1 MNPVKPPITSPLN
14 TLPEKQISSSARMNT
29 TNNVTWSIAARIIEQ
44 AHEAPDRPALTVD
57 GETWSYKEL
66 LAAALYIGRELPWAS
81 STERQPVTA
90 VMAQR
95 HFSSY
100 AGILAALLRGHTYVP
115 VVLDPL
121 NQRNRDILLRSGATR
136 LICGDA
142 AVKEMSKEL
151 LAGQNGIPDL
161 KIIGCSERK
170 LDYKSATTNLTE
182 QIPAEVPAEDLAYIL
197 FTSGSTGE
205 PKGVPLTY
213 SNLTGYLD
221 AVDSMMDV
229 RPEDRF
235 SQTFALTFDLSV
247 HDLFVSWTHGAHLIV
262 PTRGQVAKPAAYI
275 REHRITCWFSVPSL
289 AYQVR
294 LQGDLT
300 KDAFPSIRSS
310 LFCGEAL
317 PTVVANEWASAAPE
331 SSIEN
336 WYGPTEATIACAR
349 YVMPPAAHLSAEE
362 DDIVPIGVAFPGMSL
377 SVHGEDMSFLPDGSP
392 GELLLSGRQVS
403 QGYLGDAEK
412 TAKSFVKLP
421 GKEGIFY
428 RSGDRVV
435 CGDDGVIRF
444 LGRIDN
450 QVKIRGYRVELGAIE
465 AVLRAA
471 AGGHNAIAMSFPPN
485 AVPGRSVVAAL
496 EASEADIPSILAKV
510 RENLPDYMI
519 PSDIVCLPS
528 FPQNAS
534 GKANRSAISTQVS
547 EILAAKADDS
557 DQTVLTA
564 AENQLMDA
572 ILKVSPTL
580 GRRSILEAETL
591 IAAGMDSLSFV
602 SLTAEIERVFDR
614 SLDEGEVVLLAEL
627 SFKEM
632 VATLTPDAKSDP
644 APTSGFLER
653 LRGSFGKWI
662 PSRRRSGT
670 EGPSSLSNSLKRRA
684 NRAVQFIER
693 FSPLLAELDKP
704 AVIAI
709 GSSGVFRAISPSSF
723 EAAAKN
729 LGKDIQCLNVGL
741 PAVNCQGL
749 SLICSFVRD
758 CCQRQGVRLPV
769 AIYELDPMHLSVL
782 PPKGDIDLGPDFF
795 DGRVSS
801 YSKGELDQE
810 FEWRPEAGGA
820 CEGNVES
827 ARKKQR
833 PDWEKKRDYEVART
847 YLGDVDFTNEALDAW
862 LEGAKSLSEI
872 ADRVVCFVHP
882 ANPSMIDSLEDQYA
896 GDQLSR
902 LLQKISD
909 ESEVEI
915 IPWEDFDLVSDDF
928 TNINHVN
935 SWNGV
940 PKLNPQLASFIYE

>member
-1 MNPVKPPITSPLN
+1 M
-14 TLPEKQISSSARMNT
+14 MDT

-44 AHEAPDRPALTVD
+44 AKRAPERPALTVD

-66 LAAALYIGRELPWAS
+66 LAATLHIGRDLPQSTS
-81 STERQPVTA
+81 SETQPVTA
-90 VMAQR
+90 IMAQR

-115 VVLDPL
+115 VNLDPL
-121 NQRNRDILLRSGATR
+121 NIRNRDILHRSGATR
-136 LICGDA
+136 LICGDS
-142 AVKEMSKEL
+142 AVKELSKTL
-151 LAGQNGIPDL
+151 LTGKDGNPDL

-170 LDYKSATTNLTE
+170 LDYESISTKLTE
-182 QIPAEVPAEDLAYIL
+182 PIPAEVPAEGVAYIL

-205 PKGVPLTY
+205 PKGVPLSY

-247 HDLFVSWTHGAHLIV
+247 HDLFVCWTHGAHLIV
-262 PTRGQVAKPAAYI
+262 PTRGQAAKPAAYI
-275 REHRITCWFSVPSL
+275 RDHRITCWFSVPSL

-300 KDAFPSIRSS
+300 KDAFPSLHSS

-317 PTVVANEWASAAPE
+317 PTVVANEWASAAPA

-349 YVMPPAAHLSAEE
+349 YVMPPAVHHSAEE

-377 SVHGEDMSFLPDGSP
+377 SVHGEDLSFLPDGSP

-403 QGYLGDAEK
+403 QGYLGDVEK

-428 RSGDRVV
+428 RSGDRVI
-435 CGDDGVIRF
+435 CGDNGIIRF

-496 EASEADIPSILAKV
+496 EASEADIPSILATA
-510 RENLPDYMI
+510 RESLPEYMI

-534 GKANRSAISTQVS
+534 GKANRSAITTQVS
-547 EILAAKADDS
+547 KILTSKEGDS
-557 DQTVLTA
+557 GPAVLTK

-591 IAAGMDSLSFV
+591 LAAGMDSLSFV

-614 SLDEGEVVLLAEL
+614 TLDEGDVVQLAEL
-627 SFKEM
+627 SFKGI
-632 VATLTPDAKSDP
+632 VAVLTPDTTPVAAP
-644 APTSGFLER
+644 ASSLLER
-653 LRGSFGKWI
+653 LRGSLEEWI
-662 PSRRRSGT
+662 PIRWRRSGT
-670 EGPSSLSNSLKRRA
+670 DVPPSLTKSLKRRA
-684 NRAVQFIER
+684 NRAIQFIER
-693 FSPLLAELDKP
+693 FSPLLAALDKP
-704 AVIAI
+704 VVIAV

-729 LGKDIQCLNVGL
+729 LGTDIQCLNVGL

-749 SLICSFVRD
+749 SLICAFIRD

-795 DGRVSS
+795 AGRVAS
-801 YSKGELDQE
+801 YGTGELDQE
-810 FEWRPEAGGA
+810 FEWCPDARGG
-820 CEGNVES
+820 CDDNVDS

-833 PDWEKKRDYEVART
+833 PNWEKKRDYEVART
-847 YLGDVDFTNEALDAW
+847 YLGDIDFRNEALEAW
-862 LEGAKSLSEI
+862 LEGARSLSEI

-896 GDQLSR
+896 GDQLTR
-902 LLQKISD
+902 LLEKISNV
-909 ESEVEI
+909 SEVEI
-915 IPWEDFDLVSDDF
+915 VPWQNFDLVSDDF
-928 TNINHVN
+928 LNINHLN

>member
-1 MNPVKPPITSPLN
+1 
-14 TLPEKQISSSARMNT
+14 MNT
-29 TNNVTWSIAARIIEQ
+29 TSNATWSIAARIIEQ
-44 AHEAPDRPALTVD
+44 AHRAPERPALTVD

-66 LAAALYIGRELPWAS
+66 LAAARHIGRELPRATNS
-81 STERQPVTA
+81 GKQPVTA
-90 VMAQR
+90 IMAQR

-115 VVLDPL
+115 VNLDPL
-121 NQRNRDILLRSGATR
+121 NTRNRDILLRSGATR
-136 LICGDA
+136 IICRDA
-142 AVKEMSKEL
+142 AVKEMSKTL
-151 LAGQNGIPDL
+151 LAGKDGIPDL

-170 LDYKSATTNLTE
+170 LDYELISTNPTE
-182 QIPAEVPAEDLAYIL
+182 QISAEVPAEDVAYIL

-221 AVDSMMDV
+221 AVDSMVEV

-247 HDLFVSWTHGAHLIV
+247 HDLFVCWTHGAHLIV
-262 PTRGQVAKPAAYI
+262 PTRGQSTKPAAYI
-275 REHRITCWFSVPSL
+275 RDHRITCWFSVPSL
-289 AYQVR
+289 AYQIR
-294 LQGDLT
+294 LQGELT
-300 KDAFPSIRSS
+300 KDAFPSLRSS

-317 PTVVANEWASAAPE
+317 PTVLANEWACAAPE

-349 YVMPPAAHLSAEE
+349 YVMPPAVHLSAED

-377 SVHGEDMSFLPDGSP
+377 SVHGEDLSFLPDGSP

-403 QGYLGDAEK
+403 QGYLGDVEK

-428 RSGDRVV
+428 RSGDRVI
-435 CGDDGVIRF
+435 CGEDGVIRF

-471 AGGHNAIAMSFPPN
+471 AGGHNAIAMPFPPN

-496 EASEADIPSILAKV
+496 EATEADAPMILAKA
-510 RENLPDYMI
+510 RESLPEYMI

-528 FPQNAS
+528 FPKNAS
-534 GKANRSAISTQVS
+534 GKANRSAIAIQVS
-547 EILAAKADDS
+547 KILASRADDS
-557 DQTVLTA
+557 DLAVLTT

-614 SLDEGEVVLLAEL
+614 VLDEGEVVLLAEL
-627 SFKEM
+627 SFKGM
-632 VATLTPDAKSDP
+632 VATLTPDTTPVP
-644 APTSGFLER
+644 APASGFLER
-653 LRGSFGKWI
+653 LRGSFGEWL
-662 PSRRRSGT
+662 PVRWRRSGT
-670 EGPSSLSNSLKRRA
+670 EVTSSLSKSLKRRA
-684 NRAVQFIER
+684 NRAIQFIER
-693 FSPLLAELDKP
+693 FSPLLASLDKP
-704 AVIAI
+704 AVIAV

-723 EAAAKN
+723 EAAAKK
-729 LGKDIQCLNVGL
+729 LGKDIHCLNVGL

-749 SLICSFVRD
+749 SLICAFIRD

-769 AIYELDPMHLSVL
+769 AIYELDPMHLCVL
-782 PPKGDIDLGPDFF
+782 PPKGDIDLGPEFF
-795 DGRVSS
+795 SGRVAS
-801 YSKGELDQE
+801 YGTGELDQE
-810 FEWRPEAGGA
+810 FEWRPEARGA
-820 CEGNVES
+820 SGDNVES

-833 PDWEKKRDYEVART
+833 PNWEKKRDYVVART
-847 YLGDVDFTNEALDAW
+847 YLGDVDFRNEAMEEW
-862 LEGAKSLSEI
+862 LEGAKSLSMI
-872 ADRVVCFVHP
+872 ADRVICFVHP
-882 ANPSMIDSLEDQYA
+882 VNQSMIDSLEGQYA
-896 GDQLSR
+896 GDQLTR
-902 LLQKISD
+902 LLQKISNT
-909 ESEVEI
+909 SVVEI
-915 IPWEDFDLVSDDF
+915 IPWEDFDLDSDDF
-928 TNINHVN
+928 LNINHVN
-935 SWNGV
+935 SWSGA